1 MKNNNIIRR
10 GLSVLSVSLLMA
22 MVSSCSDRETLDL
35 QPYNNLYE
43 DIAFTSAVNVDL
55 AVMGVY
61 NAAQNGIY
69 KTAPDAANTPRGY
82 VFGAAYVEQND
93 VRGEDM
99 VNTATF
105 YQLTYTATYDGGS
118 PNNSH
123 YWMNGYGLVNKANIT
138 IDGLKKAGE
147 TGVITPAVRDNYLG
161 EMYFLRALA
170 HLELLKHFS
179 RPYNFTANASHPGI
193 PYRTTAITSPAAI
206 EEALKVGR
214 GTVAETYAKI
224 LADLDQAE
232 LLTASK
238 STRSGNARIT
248 RATKEAAIA
257 LKVRAYL
264 NMRDWTKVLT
274 EGAKLSSAYT
284 LTATPDVPFI
294 LANNYNNSESVFSIE
309 NSANTNPGTNAGLAS
324 MYRDRSLV
332 CISPIIWR
340 NPRWL
345 LDDKRRAETAMVR
358 TSSAGVKY
366 VNKYKDVTNL
376 SDGSPIMR
384 YAEVILSM
392 AEAYARQGNT
402 ASAITYLNMV
412 RNRSLATPAT
422 QQYTAASFA
431 NATDLVDAIITERR
445 IEFLGEGMRWGDIH
459 RLLYDDL
466 VPTPGIPAKVGNST
480 PPGSAFTLGTPYTGP
495 LGVAMIPKTDFRI
508 LWPIPN
514 DEIVNNPTLAAQQNP
529 QW

>member
-1 MKNNNIIRR
+1 MKKNNIIKK
-10 GLSVLSVSLLMA
+10 GVSILSISLLMTI
-22 MVSSCSDRETLDL
+22 MNSCSDRETLDL
-35 QPYNNLYE
+35 QPYNNVDENL
-43 DIAFTSAVNVDL
+43 AFSTAGNVDL
-55 AVMGVY
+55 SIMGVY

-69 KTAPDAANTPRGY
+69 KTSPDALNTPRGY

-93 VRGEDM
+93 MRGEDM

-118 PNNSH
+118 LNNVH
-123 YWMNGYGLVNKANIT
+123 YWMNAYGLINKANIA
-138 IDGLKKAGE
+138 IEGLKKAGGS
-147 TGVITPAVRDNYLG
+147 GVITGVVRDNYLG

-179 RPYNFTANASHPGI
+179 RPYNFTSGATHPGI
-193 PYRTTAITSPAAI
+193 PYRVTAITSPSTI
-206 EEALKVGR
+206 DEALKVGR
-214 GTVAETYAKI
+214 GTVAETYSKI
-224 LADLDQAE
+224 LADLDMAE
-232 LLTASK
+232 TLTVSNSA
-238 STRSGNARIT
+238 RVGNIKIT

-264 NMRDWTKVLT
+264 NMRDWSKVLT
-274 EGAKLSSAYT
+274 EGAKLNSVYSLTSS
-284 LTATPDVPFI
+284 PSQPFT
-294 LANNYNNSESVFSIE
+294 NNYNNSESIFSIE

-324 MYRDRSLV
+324 IYNNRSLV

-345 LDDKRRAETAMVR
+345 ADDKRREETTMVR
-358 TSSAGVKY
+358 TASSGVKF

-384 YAEVILSM
+384 YAEVLLSM
-392 AEAYARQGNT
+392 SEANARLGNAAT
-402 ASAITYLNMV
+402 AITQLNQV
-412 RNRSLATPAT
+412 RNRSLANPAT
-422 QQYTAASFA
+422 QQYTAASFTD
-431 NATDLVDAIITERR
+431 ATSLVDAIITERR

-466 VPTPGIPAKVGNST
+466 VPTPGIPAKMANAMPTGASF
-480 PPGSAFTLGTPYTGP
+480 ALGTPYTGP

-508 LWPIPN
+508 LWPLPN
-514 DEIVNNPTLAAQQNP
+514 DEVVNNPTLAAQQNP
-529 QW
+529 GW

>member
-1 MKNNNIIRR
+1 MKNNIIKR
-10 GLSVLSVSLLMA
+10 GLSVLSASLVMA
-22 MVSSCSDRETLDL
+22 MIGSCSEADTLDL
-35 QPYNNLYE
+35 QPYNNIYE
-43 DIAFTSAVNVDL
+43 DVAFTTPVNVDL
-55 AVMGVY
+55 AIIGVY
-61 NAAQNGIY
+61 NAAQNGVY

-82 VFGAAYVEQND
+82 VFGAAYTEQND

-123 YWMNGYGLVNKANIT
+123 YWVNGYGLVNKANIT
-138 IDGLKKAGE
+138 IEGVKKAGE
-147 TGVITPAVRDNYLG
+147 TGVIKPAVRDNYLG

-179 RPYNFTANASHPGI
+179 RPYNFTSDASHPGI
-193 PYRTTAITSPAAI
+193 PYRTTAINTPAAI
-206 EEALKVGR
+206 EEGLKVGR
-214 GTVAETYAKI
+214 GTVAETYTKI
-224 LADLDQAE
+224 LADLNLAE
-232 LLTASK
+232 TLTASK
-238 STRSGNARIT
+238 GTRNGNAKIT

-264 NMRDWTKVLT
+264 NMRNWQKVLD
-274 EGAKLSSAYT
+274 EGAKLGAAYT
-284 LTATPDVPFI
+284 LTLTPEVPFI
-294 LANNYNNSESVFSIE
+294 VANNYNNTESIFTIE

-324 MYRDRSLV
+324 MYNDRSLV

-340 NPRWL
+340 NSKWL
-345 LDDKRRAETAMVR
+345 VDDKRRRDTLMVR
-358 TSSAGVKY
+358 TAASGVKF

-376 SDGSPIMR
+376 SDGAPIMR
-384 YAEVILSM
+384 YAEVVLSM
-392 AEAYARQGNT
+392 AEANARLGN
-402 ASAITYLNMV
+402 SAAALELLNKV
-412 RNRSLATPAT
+412 RNRSLANPAT
-422 QQYTAASFA
+422 QAYTSSSFA
-431 NATDLVDAIITERR
+431 NATALVDAIITERR

-466 VPTPGIPAKVGNST
+466 VPTPGIPAKMANGMPTAAS
-480 PPGSAFTLGTPYTGP
+480 FTLGTPYTGP

-514 DEIVNNPTLAAQQNP
+514 DEVVNNPTLASQQNP
-529 QW
+529 GW